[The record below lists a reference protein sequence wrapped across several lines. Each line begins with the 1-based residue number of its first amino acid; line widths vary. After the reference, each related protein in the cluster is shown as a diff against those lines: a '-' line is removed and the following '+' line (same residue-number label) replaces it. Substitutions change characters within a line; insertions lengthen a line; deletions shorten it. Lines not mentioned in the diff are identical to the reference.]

1 MYSYECLK
9 VPEYVP
15 VAKSK
20 DVKVYCPH
28 NGRYSF
34 FNSPYPAH
42 KIKTGID
49 IYPVLNFGDIANS
62 PINGEVI
69 FIRKVKA
76 PRGKGFKDSGFD
88 TIILLKPEENPSVV
102 VKILHLDPCVK
113 VGDKLNIGDNLGSL
127 LRSGYYGWGTSPH
140 LHLEIRPEKDPIRA
154 RGGYILKNLHLKAGK
169 LHDRLIGK
177 VIHQQPEYSL
187 IELYDSQTGLSVK
200 FDKEKGVLDG
210 GIPYYG
216 WLGVH
221 TDRPQ
226 LGKISLMGTIIG
238 NIHTVME
245 EASIGYCREFSFSI
259 NEKKLL
265 GLSLYLSPKK
275 KATIKIIP
283 LKVGELNLE
292 LEEEV
297 DIKIN

>member
-1 MYSYECLK
+1 
-9 VPEYVP
+9 VPEYIP

-20 DVKVYCPH
+20 EVKVYCPY

-49 IYPVLNFGDIANS
+49 IYPVLNFGDTAAS
-62 PINGEVI
+62 PIYGEVI
-69 FIRKVKA
+69 FIRKVKS
-76 PRGKGFKDSGFD
+76 PRGRGFKDSGFD

-113 VGDKLNIGDNLGSL
+113 VGDKLNLGDDLGSL
-127 LRSGYYGWGTSPH
+127 IRSGYYGWGTSPH

-154 RGGYILKNLHLKAGK
+154 RGGFILKNLHRKAGK
-169 LHDRLIGK
+169 VHDRLIGK

-187 IELYDSQTGLSVK
+187 IELYDSNIGISAQI
-200 FDKEKGVLDG
+200 DKEKGVLDG

-221 TDRPQ
+221 TDRPR
-226 LGKISLMGTIIG
+226 LGKISLMGKIIG
-238 NIHTVME
+238 STYTVME

-259 NEKKLL
+259 NEKKIL

-275 KATIKIIP
+275 KAVVKTIP
-283 LKVGELNLE
+283 LKVGELNLN
-292 LEEEV
+292 LDEEV